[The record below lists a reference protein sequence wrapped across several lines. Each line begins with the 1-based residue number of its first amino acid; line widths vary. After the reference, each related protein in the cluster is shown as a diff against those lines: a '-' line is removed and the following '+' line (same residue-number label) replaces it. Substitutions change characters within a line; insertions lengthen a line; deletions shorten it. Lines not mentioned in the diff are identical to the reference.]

1 MLCMQHLGKKI
12 EKLGALTKTGIVQVY
27 IKVLMEEIIGA

>member
-1 MLCMQHLGKKI
+1 MQHLGKKI
-12 EKLGALTKTGIVQVY
+12 ERLGTSTRMGIAQEY